1 MFIYENGLPVDYIVS
16 EACNTAVSDAVRA
29 EMLRWMRSLSGQ
41 SRVRTG
47 KVGIMQGS
55 AVDLKRMEHE

>member
-16 EACNTAVSDAVRA
+16 DYCNPEVADDVRA
-29 EMLRWMRSLSGQ
+29 EMLRWIRTLSGQ
-41 SRVRTG
+41 SRVRMG
-47 KVGIMQGS
+47 KVGLMQGS